1 MGIFGK
7 SKAEILATAFY
18 KLGCENNKLDEL
30 TAAEAGA
37 NKKNILRE
45 SDYSVSASQAND
57 KKDITKFDSYL
68 LNYVSYFKG
77 VMIWIGET
85 IRGENFEN
93 LFDSSELKDIDEKNA
108 VKALESKW
116 KKFIDEPDL
125 VIPNYSPSPIYY
137 KKIDVCRYMEQDKR
151 IVVQIRVG
159 DFQYVLNHKV
169 LPSNKIAEA
178 RGDLLD
184 RDDQRFIQLQI
195 AEANLK

>member
-1 MGIFGK
+1 MRNLILIILILFVNFTNSQEK
-7 SKAEILATAFY
+7 SDAEMLLN
-18 KLGCENNKLDEL
+18 KVSENIKGYNNVFINYEYRLNNDEL
-30 TAAEAGA
+30 
-37 NKKNILRE
+37 
-45 SDYSVSASQAND
+45 
-57 KKDITKFDSYL
+57 
-68 LNYVSYFKG
+68 
-77 VMIWIGET
+77 
-85 IRGENFEN
+85 
-93 LFDSSELKDIDEKNA
+93 DIDEKNA
-108 VKALESKW
+108 IKALESKW

-137 KKIDVCRYMEQDKR
+137 KKIDVCRYMEQNKR

-169 LPSNKIAEA
+169 LSENKIAEA